1 MSCSPF
7 ELKDYFLQELSAP
20 QQREVEAHVKACRS
34 CREELDRLQLTGA
47 ALFSLRDEE
56 IPQRIAFVSDK
67 VFEPSPW
74 RRWWGTFWGSSA
86 RVGFAAAAM
95 LSVAL
100 VVSAVMRTAPAGPV
114 VIDRPTAP
122 VTTVSD
128 TGIQAR
134 IDVAVAKAVGE
145 KTAQMVADLED
156 ARRRLQVAAAE
167 YDISQKRSTT
177 YRAANYEMPPLRMG
191 EMK

>member
-128 TGIQAR
+128 TEIQAR

>member
-134 IDVAVAKAVGE
+134 IDAAVAKAVGE

>member
-128 TGIQAR
+128 TEIQAR
-134 IDVAVAKAVGE
+134 IDAAVAKAVSE

>member
-128 TGIQAR
+128 TEIQAR

-177 YRAANYEMPPLRMG
+177 YRAANYEMPPLRVG